1 MVVGLN
7 AEPLYEGET
16 DRIPRRRRAR
26 GPHASPGQH
35 AIPTLPIQVLFYF
48 IKKKKKKKNG
58 LILIGVV
65 NIIW

>member
-35 AIPTLPIQVLFYF
+35 AIPTLPIQVFILFY
-48 IKKKKKKKNG
+48 KKKKKIG
-58 LILIGVV
+58 LILNGVV